1 MGRAS
6 ENSSRGRNTEDK
18 HKRNRKQRTTR
29 RMRINMRVIERGGR
43 QTDIDSAA
51 DKEVYTEAVV
61 AGAAVIHYVLYSFI
75 YCSNLIFNSETERNR
90 PVI

>member
-1 MGRAS
+1 MVSGESEFKSERAS

-18 HKRNRKQRTTR
+18 HKRNRKQRTNR
-29 RMRINMRVIERGGR
+29 RMRINMRVIERGVR

-61 AGAAVIHYVLYSFI
+61 VEQWSYIMFSIVLPTMLKSVI
-75 YCSNLIFNSETERNR
+75 
-90 PVI
+90 